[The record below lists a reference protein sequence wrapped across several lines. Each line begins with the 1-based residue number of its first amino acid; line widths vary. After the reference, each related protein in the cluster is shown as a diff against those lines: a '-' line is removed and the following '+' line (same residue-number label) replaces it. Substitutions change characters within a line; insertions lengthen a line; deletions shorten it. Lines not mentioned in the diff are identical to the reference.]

1 MAKKKKVWKSPA
13 NDAAFRGKED
23 KIRQMLSDIVS
34 GQSRLLGRP
43 ADLFDAIAGGIDD
56 IERFGEN
63 PKLQLELLA
72 WTLRC
77 DFICSRI
84 DDDEPELWEGLFYD
98 AATFFVEIAKQY
110 DDKQYVSDLIHD
122 LAVRHVGEEG
132 RSYVFLSVSEMLPLP
147 QVKALLEELTTVAD
161 SNELQNRDDILD
173 AICDM
178 ADDIGDAAVYAKAA
192 LLRDPQKSNAT
203 LIDIANSY
211 LVAGNLELAKQWL
224 DDVESPSG
232 DDEEACLDLQAGI
245 ADREG
250 RKSDCVKIAET
261 LYEKY
266 PKVINLARLCQI
278 VDEKRARVLLEDHVR
293 FRNGGTVNLEFMQLM
308 QSLKSYDL
316 LESYVTTFEKDLPGL
331 DAECL
336 NEMSN
341 QLEKDGQ
348 AALAKHIR
356 DWTVEEPEEAEAFD
370 ERD

>member
-23 KIRQMLSDIVS
+23 KIRQMLSDIVN

-43 ADLFDAIAGGIDD
+43 ADLFDSIAGAIDD
-56 IERFGEN
+56 IERFGEK

-84 DDDEPELWEGLFYD
+84 DDDEPELWDGLFYD

-132 RSYVFLSVSEMLPLP
+132 RSYVFLSVSEMLSSE
-147 QVKALLEELTTVAD
+147 QSKALLEELMLVVENND
-161 SNELQNRDDILD
+161 LQNRDDVLD

-178 ADDIGDAAVYAKAA
+178 ADDIGDAASYAKAA
-192 LLRDPQKSNAT
+192 MLRDPKKSNAT
-203 LIDIANSY
+203 IIDIANSY
-211 LVAGNLELAKQWL
+211 FVAGNVELAKQWL
-224 DDVESPSG
+224 NDVEAPAG

-250 RKSDCVKIAET
+250 RKADCVKLAET
-261 LYEKY
+261 LYERF
-266 PKVINLARLCQI
+266 PKVMNLARLCQI
-278 VDEKRARVLLEDHVR
+278 VDEKRVKVLLEDHVR
-293 FRNGGTVNLEFMQLM
+293 YRNGGSVNLEFMQLM
-308 QSLKSYDL
+308 QSMKAYDL
-316 LESYVTTFEKDLPGL
+316 LESYVATFEKDLPGL
-331 DAECL
+331 DSETL
-336 NEMSN
+336 NAISDE
-341 QLEKDGQ
+341 LEKDGQ
-348 AALAKHIR
+348 ESLAKHIR

-370 ERD
+370 DRD